1 MFRGLDIIK
10 ATINNHDI
18 TERIKHY
25 YGVNNDWQNRV
36 WKNKEIFGDNSLK
49 SNYYIEFKSSKNVKY
64 WFNGFVNNLDEYFY
78 APNYKEEII
87 EEINNSL
94 SNLNF
99 N

>member
-1 MFRGLDIIK
+1 M
-10 ATINNHDI
+10 
-18 TERIKHY
+18 
-25 YGVNNDWQNRV
+25 
-36 WKNKEIFGDNSLK
+36 
-49 SNYYIEFKSSKNVKY
+49 EFKSSKNVIY